1 MTHHTL
7 SLLSPLE
14 PGTEE
19 DIEEL
24 EALFSELETFT
35 LVQQLRSAT
44 RHIPGR
50 GTVPVWKEYTAYNG
64 IKDDGRRSERLT
76 TGPLA
81 GSAGVAAQK
90 VFIDEETG
98 ALHLFINFG
107 PGTCGWPDTVHGGAI
122 STICD
127 EALGRVAIRSFE
139 GRTGVTANLEV
150 SFKDKVQ
157 PGLWYVLVAVPL
169 APPDEETGKRKRVVD
184 GALCC
189 ASELSPRLDE
199 GPDVP
204 PSLKMAA
211 SDPKSGSMALLDTH
225 VHVTCR
231 ALFVAPKNMPL
242 APITSEF

>member
-1 MTHHTL
+1 M
-7 SLLSPLE
+7 LSPLP

-24 EALFSELETFT
+24 EALFEELDSFT

-44 RHIPGR
+44 RHISGR
-50 GTVPVWKEYTAYNG
+50 GDVPVWKEYKAYNG

-81 GSAGVAAQK
+81 GSAGVAAQR
-90 VFIDEETG
+90 VFIDEDTG
-98 ALHLFINFG
+98 ALHLFVNFG

-150 SFKDKVQ
+150 NFKDKVQ
-157 PGLWYVLVAVPL
+157 PGLWYVLVAAPL
-169 APPDEETGKRKRVVD
+169 APPDEETGKRKRVVN
-184 GALCC
+184 GVLCC
-189 ASELSPRLDE
+189 ASAVAPRLDE
-199 GPDVP
+199 GSQIP
-204 PSLKMAA
+204 PSLKKSAG
-211 SDPKSGSMALLDTH
+211 DPTSGTMSLLDTH

-231 ALFVAPKNMPL
+231 ALFVAPKNVPL
-242 APITSEF
+242 GPIPSEF